1 MPQTVDSSSY
11 GISTPVQTQKQAPV
25 FCRNTEETFDFFM
38 KHGFVCFDIDIL
50 PPWNLV
56 ESMMRLDKETIDD
69 VNACYNDKKIIK
81 TSNYGDTDKK
91 VAFDINNDRV
101 EAMAQ
106 HGLLTR
112 FPDFSN
118 IMGYFDSS
126 KNFLGSMAEKLNVKE
141 YDLNYRMIDYQVGYG
156 NCLPHRDFGLVTLI
170 QQNCV
175 GGLQVE
181 YEGCMVDIPPEASV
195 ILAGWCLHLMTNGDV
210 PAPLHQVCEPRTR
223 RLSCVTFLAP
233 SKDTVLRPQDQ
244 TLIRKYKD
252 CGVKELKEMMAKRWR
267 VREGTIL
274 DSTEGT
280 SQDDLVFGELRLK

>member
-1 MPQTVDSSSY
+1 MPQNFDSSSY
-11 GISTPVQTQKQAPV
+11 EISPPVLSRKQVPV
-25 FCRNTEETFDFFM
+25 FCGNTEETVDFFM
-38 KHGFVCFDIDIL
+38 KYGFACFDIDIL
-50 PPWNLV
+50 PPWNSV

-91 VAFDINNDRV
+91 VAFDISKDRV

-112 FPDFSN
+112 FPEFSN
-118 IMGYFDSS
+118 IMRYFESS
-126 KNFLGSMAEKLNVKE
+126 KNFLGSMAEKLQVKE
-141 YDLNYRMIDYQVGYG
+141 YDLNYRMIDYQVGHG

-170 QQNCV
+170 QQNGV
-175 GGLQVE
+175 SGLQVE
-181 YEGCMVDIPPEASV
+181 YEGCMVDITPGASV

-210 PAPLHQVCEPRTR
+210 PAPLHQVLEPSTR

-233 SKDTVLRPQDQ
+233 SKDIVLRPKEE
-244 TLIRKYKD
+244 TLVRKYKD

-267 VREGTIL
+267 VREGTIF
-274 DSTEGT
+274 DSTEDT
-280 SQDDLVFGELRLK
+280 SQDDLVFGELRLN